1 MKRNMRRA
9 TLAGSAL
16 LALLLCGCAHD
27 KADTPEILA
36 PTQLP
41 VQTVETLQTCATEYL
56 TEQTLPVIISEPIV
70 ETEPVEDLT
79 ALGEFTITHYCA
91 CSKCCGK
98 SEDDPA
104 YGITATGTRATEGR
118 TVAVD
123 PRVIPYGS
131 EIVVR
136 FADGSEARL
145 IAEDCGGAIK
155 GNRLDVYMDSHEA
168 ALVEGVKTAEVYIVE
183 GERT

>member
-16 LALLLCGCAHD
+16 LALMLCGCAHD
-27 KADTPEILA
+27 KTDTPEILA

-41 VQTVETLQTCATEYL
+41 VQTCVTEYL

-79 ALGEFTITHYCA
+79 ALGEFVVTHYCA

-183 GERT
+183 GVNK

>member
-1 MKRNMRRA
+1 MKRSMRRTA
-9 TLAGSAL
+9 LAGSAL

-27 KADTPEILA
+27 KADTPKILA

-41 VQTVETLQTCATEYL
+41 VQTCAVEYL
-56 TEQTLPVIISEPIV
+56 TEQTLPVIVQEPIV
-70 ETEPVEDLT
+70 VTEPPEELT
-79 ALGEFTITHYCA
+79 ALGEFKITHYCA
-91 CSKCCGK
+91 CAKCCGK

-136 FADGSEARL
+136 FTDGSEARL

-168 ALVEGVKTAEVYIVE
+168 ALVEGVKLAEVYIVE
-183 GERT
+183 GAKK

>member
-1 MKRNMRRA
+1 MSKRMRRA

-16 LALLLCGCAHD
+16 LALLLCGC
-27 KADTPEILA
+27 TTSRPETIA
-36 PTQLP
+36 PAPLP
-41 VQTVETLQTCATEYL
+41 VQTVEPLQTCAVEYL
-56 TEQTLPVIISEPIV
+56 TEQTLPVIVQEPIV
-70 ETEPVEDLT
+70 ETEPAEELT

-98 SEDDPA
+98 SEDHPA
-104 YGITATGTRATEGR
+104 YGITATGTKATEGR

-123 PRVIPYGS
+123 PRVIPYGA

-183 GERT
+183 GGRK

>member
-1 MKRNMRRA
+1 MKRSMRRTA
-9 TLAGSAL
+9 LAGSAL

-27 KADTPEILA
+27 KADTPKILA
-36 PTQLP
+36 PTPLP
-41 VQTVETLQTCATEYL
+41 VQTAEPLQTCAVEYL

-91 CSKCCGK
+91 CAKCCGK

-168 ALVEGVKTAEVYIVE
+168 ALVEGVKTAEVYII
-183 GERT
+183 GGMK